1 MLNFIQKIKDA
12 IFWRDK
18 YCEECGSYQSV
29 SNNSPC
35 YFCLKGDLA
44 AQLFD
49 NEDDYFEKLA
59 SRMNGD
65 LPNVGKGDGLL
76 NRQTLK
82 DVSGVGTHNLRIVF
96 LSF

>member
-18 YCEECGSYQSV
+18 YCEEYGSYQSV

-49 NEDDYFEKLA
+49 NEDDYFE
-59 SRMNGD
+59 N
-65 LPNVGKGDGLL
+65 
-76 NRQTLK
+76 
-82 DVSGVGTHNLRIVF
+82 
-96 LSF
+96 

>member
-1 MLNFIQKIKDA
+1 MNGDLPNV
-12 IFWRDK
+12 
-18 YCEECGSYQSV
+18 G
-29 SNNSPC
+29 
-35 YFCLKGDLA
+35 KGDGLLNRQTLKDVSGVGTHN

>member
-65 LPNVGKGDGLL
+65 LPNVGKGDDLL

>member
-35 YFCLKGDLA
+35 YLCLKGDLA

-65 LPNVGKGDGLL
+65 LPNVGKGDGV
-76 NRQTLK
+76 K
-82 DVSGVGTHNLRIVF
+82 KH
-96 LSF
+96 